1 MKNLFLL
8 MALILTFAEFN
19 AVARGAQ
26 NAQPGAGIST
36 RHTDYSSLG

>member
-19 AVARGAQ
+19 AVAHGADTLFPPISGVSA
-26 NAQPGAGIST
+26 AQS
-36 RHTDYSSLG
+36 D